1 MASRSTYKVITNEVK
16 AIRALRERKGLSV
29 NKAAPLIG
37 TNKSTLT
44 ALENGRINL
53 SVAWID
59 KILKAY
65 RLDKEAFYSLQKEE
79 SCSKDD
85 LLAEI
90 SEIASKLSYEKLNS
104 VKQLQ
109 TLKHK
114 LRPGEWKSRL
124 LLNFRLSW
132 H

>member
-16 AIRALRERKGLSV
+16 AIRALREKRGLSV

-53 SVAWID
+53 SSEWIE

-65 RLDKEAFYSLQKEE
+65 RFNSESFANLIKERPVTKE
-79 SCSKDD
+79 D
-85 LLAEI
+85 LLKEI
-90 SEIASKLSYEKLNS
+90 CELGKDISSDKLLTI
-104 VKQLQ
+104 KQI
-109 TLKHK
+109 
-114 LRPGEWKSRL
+114 L
-124 LLNFRLSW
+124 LGFRGGL
-132 H
+132 